1 MEQWTDKAI
10 KQHVE
15 ELIEESFILT
25 LSDDEM
31 KEYFRDFIDVC
42 DFILH
47 SNISIHND
55 LKILRIKTALLK
67 ARLFV
72 DQNVLYSTRRGVSN
86 ATDESDSRRR
96 MFALQIIKNKRAI
109 MRFLELFDSQV
120 AFDVIEESLKRQQSK
135 RRDFVRRTKLHK
147 IVLTT
152 GYYLLLTGAVTL
164 TLYMWFHKF

>member
-42 DFILH
+42 DFILQ

-86 ATDESDSRRR
+86 ATDDGDSRRR
-96 MFALQIIKNKRAI
+96 LFAQQIIKNKRAI

-135 RRDFVRRTKLHK
+135 RKDFVRRTKLHN

-164 TLYMWFHKF
+164 TLYMWFH

>member
-42 DFILH
+42 DYILR
-47 SNISIHND
+47 SNISLHND

-72 DQNVLYSTRRGVSN
+72 DQNVLYSTKRGVSS
-86 ATDESDSRRR
+86 ATDDCEHRRKI
-96 MFALQIIKNKRAI
+96 FAQQIIKNKRAI
-109 MRFLELFDSQV
+109 MRFLELFDFQV
-120 AFDVIEESLKRQQSK
+120 AYDVIEESEKRQQSK
-135 RRDFVRRTKLHK
+135 RKEFVRRTKLHK
-147 IVLTT
+147 FVMTA

-164 TLYMWFHKF
+164 TIYMWFH